1 MPNTDKIYVILMT
14 GLETSIDS
22 QGQAT
27 LFLDGYGEDEGLLY
41 FSQVELPKLLVAIK
55 KHPDVPIVLYSYA
68 GKFAPQV
75 AKVVQDKSRIF
86 VIEPWVGSSG
96 RLQGAI
102 DTITEGVPSTNYQVG
117 PSAAR
122 GKGVPN
128 ASQTPS
134 GFSHFQALTYAG
146 EVIRSKYPPAPPP
159 PPTNDITFK
168 AFVTAPDEF
177 NPGQQEG
184 IVGANIKIS
193 RNGNQVTGLVT
204 PVGGE
209 ISETKK
215 LEVGTYEIEISFTGY
230 DTQTLTKQVT
240 STTKEINLG
249 NVKLIENSELLN
261 EVEVVSETFI
271 GTVVDKKT
279 KEKIAGA
286 VIQSSITGSSDGKI
300 QQTRSK
306 SGNNIGEFVLGLQL
320 NQVTLFSDGS
330 SKSTRVDDKITVV
343 VSAEGYSSSSPIQL
357 VKGDG
362 TLKKDLRIIP
372 LEPLQD
378 KVEEEIVSN
387 KNLTDTQKDI
397 IEGFSGK
404 DFISSLLKK
413 IFRTIQ
419 DRLIPFILKQIAAF
433 GVAEFN
439 EQVIKNIDELP
450 KVCPSNIENLNKLIK
465 KKNDLTKQLNNLYK
479 SINLI
484 NKFLDIPPITIPVAE
499 AAVISAKVYVAASA
513 FIPSTVATPNP
524 VGPILIVKDLIDK
537 FEDLIDILKNKLGVG
552 TLQLR
557 VIIEELRKA
566 LLLLDILDALIQT
579 CTEELTQDD
588 NGNIQN
594 QTPISPQLLAS
605 TQQQSQQLSPVVT
618 NVNGFDM
625 SVITEDGETEFDL
638 KRRRAVAKN
647 KAGIIMLKGELSFS
661 SNDQILIDELVFYI
675 QQNDLK
681 AE

>member
-14 GLETSIDS
+14 GLETNVNS

-55 KHPDVPIVLYSYA
+55 KYPDVPIVLYSYA

-86 VIEPWVGSSG
+86 VIEPWVASSD

-102 DTITEGVPSTNYQVG
+102 DAIAEGIPSTNYQVG
-117 PSAAR
+117 KSAAF

-128 ASQTPS
+128 ASQTPTGLGHS
-134 GFSHFQALTYAG
+134 QALTYAG

-184 IVGANIKIS
+184 IVGANISIYRNKNLIS
-193 RNGNQVTGLVT
+193 GLVT

-249 NVKLIENSELLN
+249 NIELIENSELLN
-261 EVEVVSETFI
+261 EVEVVSETFT

-286 VIQSSITGSSDGKI
+286 VIQSSITGSSDGKL

-320 NQVTLFSDGS
+320 NEVTVFNDGS
-330 SKSTRVDDKITVV
+330 SKSTRVDDQITVV

-372 LEPLQD
+372 LEPLQN
-378 KVEEEIVSN
+378 KVEEEIISN
-387 KNLTDTQKDI
+387 KNLTDSQKDI
-397 IEGFSGK
+397 IGEFSGK

-484 NKFLDIPPITIPVAE
+484 NKFLDIPPITIPIAE
-499 AAVISAKVYVAASA
+499 AAVTSAKVYVAASA

-537 FEDLIDILKNKLGVG
+537 FEDLIDIFKNKLGVG

-557 VIIEELRKA
+557 IIIEELRKA